1 MRLKMLK
8 YWFYSILMALGIFV
22 LSSGLTESYARAWAY
37 RPALPCLPGWEDMP
51 GVAGMMYDAYYGA
64 GSAVSSGL
72 EVSASENVGT
82 GTSSF
87 SGAGALAAAPMT
99 AIEASS
105 ASEGDSLRYSIP
117 QAGPEEDLPEDK
129 SLYLNDGIEET
140 IEFDPATG
148 EYVVV
153 RKIGD
158 LELSRRSMSLEEY
171 MDYDMDRSVRDYWKS
186 KAAYTPT
193 TTSGIDGLIPGLDI
207 NTDFMRRLNELIKID
222 LNGTLGLEFAL
233 AGTRRD
239 DPSLDIRHRKTF
251 SFDFV
256 SDINVNLNATIA
268 DKVKFNVSYNTEAM
282 FQFDNKFK
290 LEYEGDEDEI
300 LKSLSAGN
308 VDFPLNTT
316 LINGVQEL
324 FGIKAKLQFGKTFIT
339 GVFSEQRSE
348 STSIQVQGGAQS
360 TEFDLKAD
368 DYEENRHFFLAQY
381 FRDHYHE
388 ALAQLPLVNSR
399 ITITKIEVWVTNVG
413 SPVENNRNI
422 VAFTD
427 LGENDPM
434 ASNLTGY
441 PNQQYPN
448 DNSNNLFTVFNK
460 SSMRNLNTV
469 SQYLTGRGYTNGR
482 EFEKVESA
490 RRLESSEYTLN
501 PTLGFISLNQS
512 LNSDQVLAV
521 AYQYQ
526 IVGDNTV
533 YQVGELSDQGIN
545 DPDVLVVKLLKSSVL
560 NTELPLWD
568 LMMKNVYSLNTY
580 QLSSEDFRFNIM
592 YSGNDR
598 GVPAGYFPTASGMP
612 LIQLF
617 GVDNLDTRQNTN
629 PDGLFDYI
637 DGAATGAGYV
647 QSNQGLVF
655 LPWPEPFGSDLP
667 KMFALAGLDSTEA
680 RQYRFDELYRL
691 TKTEAQ
697 QYTEK
702 NKYSFVGSFK
712 SSGGSEI
719 NLGVYN
725 LPEGSVKVMAG
736 NTPLVEN
743 EDYTVN
749 YSAGIVQIINQGV
762 LNSGVPI
769 NIQTENMSNSLLTKR
784 MMGLRVEHFF
794 DQDFYVGATLM
805 NLHQSSLTQK
815 VNYGEEPISNT
826 IYGFDFSYDRE
837 SRWLTKAV
845 DFILPF
851 EDSKTPSRI
860 SLYGEFAHFLPGHSR
875 AIGKEGI
882 TYIDDF
888 EGSKSTINL
897 KEPYS
902 WYLASTPQKQS
913 GLFPESADQYSST
926 TVSGMNRAKL
936 AWYSVDPIFYS
947 SARPS
952 NISEEDMY
960 YHYTRRVMVNEVFP
974 TRQLSATE
982 SQALTVL
989 NLAFYPSERGPY
1001 NYDARGVAGV
1011 TAGMNQDGSLA
1022 RPETRW
1028 GGIMRKMSNTDF
1040 EAANVEYIEFWML
1053 DPFIGMDGQNGNPRH
1068 SGGTLYFNLGD
1079 ISEDVLRD
1087 GRKSYEHGMPTT
1099 AAATEAG
1106 EGVEETQWG
1115 RVPTIQAIVNS
1126 FDNDPAARRYQ
1137 DIGLDGLSSEYER
1150 EFFADFLNEVATIAG
1165 TSSEAY
1171 RTLYSDPSSDD
1182 YVYFRRGIWDTVEHS
1197 DTKIADRYKYYN
1209 NMEGN
1214 SPSTEDN
1221 PESYPTQQTN
1231 YPNTEDIGEDNTLSE
1246 AENYYQYEIPLQPGQ
1261 LEVGT
1266 HYITDRVEAPVRM
1279 PDGSTETVT
1288 WYQFKVPVKEPT
1300 TVVGEMQ
1307 NLQSVRYVRAFLRGF
1322 SDPVIL
1328 RFASLDLVRSDWRKY
1343 ENSLL
1348 EDGSTIPG
1356 SSSTTFEVSTVS
1368 LEENSER
1375 QPVNYVLPPGIEQV
1389 MDPAQYG
1396 NVGLNEQALSLK
1408 VENLQDGDIKG
1419 IYKNTSY
1426 DMRQFKKVE
1435 MFVHMEKVNETDVVS
1450 DGDVHL
1456 VVRLGSDY
1464 NDNYYEYSIPL
1475 SYTEWGASTREAVWP
1490 DVNKVELDLA
1500 ELVSVK
1506 EERNQLVREGT
1517 ISYTDVYSK
1526 VIGKATYSIRG
1537 TPAISNVE
1545 GLLIGLRNPARS
1557 LQDPD
1562 ASAKSV
1568 EVWVNEFSLNEF
1580 KKEGGVAATAR
1591 VQASLGDLGSI
1602 SVAGSYTQANF
1613 GQIEQKLTEL
1623 PQTNTGSFDV
1633 AVDLELGKFVPEK
1646 VGMKI
1651 PVHYDV
1657 SATISNPKYNPLDPD
1672 VLTKD
1677 AMESYQTQEEKK
1689 EFKKS
1694 IQDYTLRQNVNL
1706 MNVRKERT
1714 NSEKTPQFWDIE
1726 NFNVSY
1732 AYSSVEHRDEDMEY
1746 DNQVIH
1752 RGGFGYDYSTSA
1764 KYFEP
1769 LAQTK
1774 MAENPWAAILTDFNV
1789 NYIPNMFS
1797 FNMDIERE
1805 YSESKMRNKNPE
1817 WDIVMPE
1824 TYYKRFDWSR
1834 NYAFRYD
1841 ITKSLS
1847 IDYTANANSFLNEPV
1862 GRINTPSKRDS
1873 VWRSFWG
1880 GGEMNNYDQSLR
1892 ATYTLPINKIPALD
1906 WVEGSASYEALY
1918 RWEGGA
1924 VATRDR
1930 LGNTISNSMNISA
1943 NGSANFLNL
1952 YNKIPFLKKIN
1963 DGNQRN
1969 RRSTRSNSV
1978 MVRSVRQQGAE
1989 EEQKE
1994 DKNTFETIYKG
2005 FIRFLMMVRDAN
2017 ISWSRNAGTT
2027 LPGFM
2032 PQPDLFGVNFSHNA
2046 PGAGFALFGSQA
2058 DIREKA
2064 ALNGWLSTDSL
2075 LTQPYYNQFTESVE
2089 AQISLEPFRDFR
2101 VTVNFGYNKTENN
2114 SSYYTYNNALGE
2126 FTETNP
2132 SLTGSYNVTN
2142 IMIGTA
2148 FRKMD
2153 DDYWDETFQE
2163 FLDNRLIIAERLA
2176 EQYQQGN
2183 PNSGYDASVRVW
2195 DTSANAM
2202 YPQGFKSNNQDVMIP
2217 ALIAAY
2223 TGRDPSKVSLSA
2235 LDKFPMPNW
2244 SVTYSGLTRIKGMR
2258 KVFKNFSISHAYS
2271 STYTVGSYTNNL
2283 LYSDNAM
2290 DFMENLDES
2299 ENFRSRYVMEG
2310 IVLSEQFS
2318 PLIKISMTFV
2328 NDLSFNFEYRQSRQI
2343 GLSFVNNQLT
2353 ELRTKEWVVGAGYRI
2368 KNVGFRVNSGGASK
2382 RRVSSDIVLRADLS
2396 IRDNLRLIRRIDQGV
2411 NTPSE
2416 GAVVTS
2422 INVYAEYEITRQLS
2436 ARVFYDMT
2444 LNSPYIANQFYN
2456 TNGRGGI
2463 SLTYKFTE

>member
-1 MRLKMLK
+1 MLK
-8 YWFYSILMALGIFV
+8 YWFYGILIALGVMV
-22 LSSGLTESYARAWAY
+22 LSSGLAESYARTVAY
-37 RPALPCLPGWEDMP
+37 RPTLPYLPGWEDMP
-51 GVAGMMYDAYYGA
+51 EVAYMLYDAYYGPEAALLDESPAA
-64 GSAVSSGL
+64 GVPDF
-72 EVSASENVGT
+72 
-82 GTSSF
+82 SF
-87 SGAGALAAAPMT
+87 S
-99 AIEASS
+99 ED
-105 ASEGDSLRYSIP
+105 DSLRYSIP
-117 QAGPEEDLPEDK
+117 QAGPGEELPESK
-129 SLYLNDGIEET
+129 NLYFKDRIEENVV
-140 IEFDPATG
+140 FDPSTG
-148 EYVVV
+148 EYVLI

-158 LELSRRSMSLEEY
+158 LELSRRSMSLQEY
-171 MDYDMDRSVRDYWKS
+171 MDYDMDKSVRDYWKS

-193 TTSGIDGLIPGLDI
+193 AASGLEGLIPGLDI
-207 NTDFMRRLNELIKID
+207 NTNFLNRLSQLIDID

-233 AGTRRD
+233 VGTRRD

-251 SFDFV
+251 SFDFAP
-256 SDINVNLNATIA
+256 DINLNLNASIA
-268 DKVKFNVSYNTEAM
+268 EKVKFNVSYNTEAM

-300 LKSLSAGN
+300 IKSISAGN

-360 TEFDLKAD
+360 TEFDIKAD

-388 ALAQLPLVNSR
+388 ALSQLPLVNSR
-399 ITITKIEVWVTNVG
+399 ITITKIEVWITNVG

-434 ASNLTGY
+434 ASDLIGHPWSPY
-441 PNQQYPN
+441 PKSEGSNP
-448 DNSNNLFTVFNK
+448 SNNLYDRYSK
-460 SSMRNLNTV
+460 SAMRNLNTV
-469 SQYLTGRGYTNGR
+469 SQYISGRGGGYTNGR

-490 RRLESSEYTLN
+490 RRLDPSEYTLN
-501 PTLGFISLNQS
+501 TQLGFISLNQS
-512 LNSDQVLAV
+512 LNNDQVLAV

-526 IVGDNTV
+526 IVGDSTV
-533 YQVGELSDQGIN
+533 YQVGELSDQGIQ
-545 DPDVLVVKLLKSSVL
+545 DPQVLVVKLLKSSVL
-560 NTELPLWD
+560 NTDSPLWD

-580 QLSSEDFRFNIM
+580 QLSGEDFRFNIM

-617 GVDNLDTRQNTN
+617 GLDRLDQRQNEN

-667 KMFALAGLDSTEA
+667 KMFQEAGLDTMHYDPSP
-680 RQYRFDELYRL
+680 YRFDELYRL

-784 MMGLRVEHFF
+784 MTGLRVEHFF
-794 DQDFYVGATLM
+794 DQDFYVGATFM

-826 IYGFDFSYDRE
+826 IYGFDASYDRE

-851 EDSKTPSRI
+851 EDSKAPSRI

-875 AIGKEGI
+875 AIGREGI

-897 KEPYS
+897 KEPYA
-902 WYLASTPQKQS
+902 WYLASTPQKQDD
-913 GLFPESADQYSST
+913 LFPESADRFANGLET
-926 TVSGMNRAKL
+926 GMNRAKL

-947 SARPS
+947 SAAPS
-952 NISEEDMY
+952 NINLEDLS

-974 TRQLSATE
+974 NRQLSSTE
-982 SQALTVL
+982 AQALTVL

-1001 NYDARGVAGV
+1001 NFDAKGTSVSAGV
-1011 TAGMNQDGSLA
+1011 NSDGSLKN
-1022 RPETRW
+1022 PEERW
-1028 GGIMRKMSNTDF
+1028 GGIMRKMNNTDF
-1040 EAANVEYIEFWML
+1040 EAANVEYIEFWMM
-1053 DPFIGMDGQNGNPRH
+1053 DPFIGTDGKNGNPRH
-1068 SGGTLYFNLGD
+1068 SGGDLYFNLGD

-1087 GRKSYEHGMPTT
+1087 GRKSYEHGLPTT

-1115 RVPTIQAIVNS
+1115 RVPTVQAIVNS
-1126 FDNDPAARRYQ
+1126 FDNDPASRRYQ
-1137 DIGLDGLSSEYER
+1137 DIGLDGLSSEMER
-1150 EFFADFLNEVATIAG
+1150 DFFADFLHDMSGLVDA
-1165 TSSEAY
+1165 EAY
-1171 RTLYSDPSSDD
+1171 QQVYNDPSSDD
-1182 YVYFRRGIWDTVEHS
+1182 YIYFRRGIWDTVEHS
-1197 DTKIADRYKYYN
+1197 TTKIADRYKFYN
-1209 NMEGN
+1209 NVEGN
-1214 SPSTEDN
+1214 SPSTDDN

-1246 AENYYQYEIPLQPGQ
+1246 AENYYQYRVHLAPG
-1261 LEVGT
+1261 EMNVGT
-1266 HYITDRVEAPVRM
+1266 NYITDMYEAPVQLA
-1279 PDGSTETVT
+1279 DGTTDRVK
-1288 WYQFKVPVKEPT
+1288 WYQFKIPVKDPDKK
-1300 TVVGEMQ
+1300 VGQMS
-1307 NLQSVRYVRAFLRGF
+1307 NLQSVRYVRAFLKGF
-1322 SDPVIL
+1322 KDPVIL

-1343 ENSLL
+1343 ENTLL
-1348 EDGSTIPG
+1348 DDGSTVPG
-1356 SSSTTFEVSTVS
+1356 SGRTVFEVSTVS

-1375 QPVNYVLPPGIEQV
+1375 EPVHYVLPPGIEQV
-1389 MDPAQYG
+1389 IDPAQMG
-1396 NVGLNEQALSLK
+1396 NVQLNEQSLSLR
-1408 VENLQDGDIKG
+1408 VLELQDGDARG

-1426 DMRQFKKVE
+1426 DMRQFKKIE
-1435 MFVHMEKVNETDVVS
+1435 MFVHMEKVNESDVVT

-1456 VVRLGSDY
+1456 IIRLGADY
-1464 NDNYYEYSIPL
+1464 NDNYYEYEIPL
-1475 SYTEWGASTREAVWP
+1475 SYTEWGQHTREAVWP
-1490 DVNKVELDLA
+1490 SANKVEIDLA
-1500 ELVSVK
+1500 QLVAVK
-1506 EERNQLVREGT
+1506 EERNKSGISAYGT
-1517 ISYTDVYSK
+1517 PYSK
-1526 VIGKATYSIRG
+1526 VVGNAIYRVKG
-1537 TPAISNVE
+1537 TPSISTVDAI
-1545 GLLIGLRNPARS
+1545 LIGLKNPERN
-1557 LQDPD
+1557 
-1562 ASAKSV
+1562 ASQPGTDDGKAKSV

-1580 KKEGGVAATAR
+1580 KKEGGVAATGRA
-1591 VQASLGDLGSI
+1591 QATLGDLGSI
-1602 SVAGSYTQANF
+1602 SVAGSFTQANF
-1613 GQIEQKLTEL
+1613 GQIEQKLTDL
-1623 PQTNTGSFDV
+1623 SQDNVGSFDL
-1633 AVDLELGKFVPEK
+1633 AVDLELGRFAPEK
-1646 VGMKI
+1646 VGLKV
-1651 PVHYDV
+1651 PVHYDL
-1657 SATISNPKYNPLDPD
+1657 STTISNPKYNPLDPD
-1672 VLTKD
+1672 VLTKN
-1677 AMESYQTQEEKK
+1677 AMESYETDEEKK
-1689 EFKKS
+1689 EFKKAV
-1694 IQDYTLRQNVNL
+1694 QDYTIRQNVNF

-1732 AYSSVEHRDEDMEY
+1732 AYSTVEHRDADMEY

-1774 MAENPWAAILTDFNV
+1774 MAESPWAAILTDFNI

-1797 FNMDIERE
+1797 FNMDLERE
-1805 YSESKMRNKNPE
+1805 YAESKMRNKNPE
-1817 WDIVMPE
+1817 WDIIMPE
-1824 TYYKRFDWSR
+1824 TVYKRFDWSR
-1834 NYAFRYD
+1834 NYAFRYE

-1847 IDYTANANSFLNEPV
+1847 LDYTANANSYLNEPL
-1862 GRINTPSKRDS
+1862 GRINTRNKRDS

-1880 GGEMNNYDQSLR
+1880 GGEMNNYDQNLR
-1892 ATYTLPINKIPALD
+1892 VTYTLPINKIPALD
-1906 WVEGSASYEALY
+1906 WIEGSAAYEALY

-1924 VATRDR
+1924 VATRER
-1930 LGNTISNSMNISA
+1930 LGNTISNSMNLSA
-1943 NGSANFLNL
+1943 NGSANFVNL

-1963 DGNQRN
+1963 DGNQR
-1969 RRSTRSNSV
+1969 RRNTRSNSV
-1978 MVRSVRQQGAE
+1978 MVRLAAQRNQEGE
-1989 EEQKE
+1989 EKKE
-1994 DKNTFETIYKG
+1994 NTVFETVYKG
-2005 FIRFLMMVRDAN
+2005 FIRMLMMVRDAN
-2017 ISWSRNAGTT
+2017 ISWNRNAGTT

-2032 PQPDLFGVNFSHNA
+2032 LQPDLFGVNFGYNA

-2058 DIREKA
+2058 DIRQKA
-2064 ALNGWLSTDSL
+2064 AMNGWLSKDSL

-2101 VTVNFGYNKTENN
+2101 VTVNFGYSRTENN
-2114 SSYYTYNNALGE
+2114 SSYYTFNNAMGE

-2142 IMIGTA
+2142 VMIGTA

-2153 DDYWDETFQE
+2153 ENYWDETFQD
-2163 FLDNRLIIAERLA
+2163 FLDSRLVIAERLA
-2176 EQYQQGN
+2176 EQKQIET
-2183 PNSGYDASVRVW
+2183 PGYDPSVRVW
-2195 DTSANAM
+2195 DTAAGAM
-2202 YPQGFKSNNQDVMIP
+2202 FPQGFKSNSQDVMIP

-2271 STYTVGSYTNNL
+2271 SSYTVGSYTNNL
-2283 LYSDNAM
+2283 LYSNAIDYMQNM
-2290 DFMENLDES
+2290 DET
-2299 ENFRSRYVMEG
+2299 ENFRSRYIMEG

-2318 PLIKISMTFV
+2318 PLIKLSMTFV

-2353 ELRTKEWVVGAGYRI
+2353 EMQTKEWVIGAGYRI

-2396 IRDNLRLIRRIDQGV
+2396 IRDNLRLLRRIDQDI

-2416 GAVVTS
+2416 GAVLTS
-2422 INVYAEYEITRQLS
+2422 INVYAEYEISRQLT

-2456 TNGRGGI
+2456 TNGRGGV

>member
-1 MRLKMLK
+1 MLK
-8 YWFYSILMALGIFV
+8 YWFYGILIAAGVMV
-22 LSSGLTESYARAWAY
+22 LSSGLTESYARAVAY
-37 RPALPCLPGWEDMP
+37 RPTLPYLPGWEDMP
-51 GVAGMMYDAYYGA
+51 EVAYMMYEAYHGA
-64 GSAVSSGL
+64 GEGPSASIPAAPSAAASVSS
-72 EVSASENVGT
+72 E
-82 GTSSF
+82 
-87 SGAGALAAAPMT
+87 
-99 AIEASS
+99 
-105 ASEGDSLRYSIP
+105 DSLHYSIP
-117 QAGPEEDLPEDK
+117 QAGPGEDQPQSK
-129 SLYLNDGIEET
+129 SLYFQDRIEENVV
-140 IEFDPATG
+140 FDPATG
-148 EYVVV
+148 EYVLI

-158 LELSRRSMSLEEY
+158 LELSRRSMTLEEY
-171 MDYDMDRSVRDYWKS
+171 LDYDMDKSVRDYWKS

-193 TTSGIDGLIPGLDI
+193 TSSGLEGLIPGLDI
-207 NTDFMRRLNELIKID
+207 NTNFLRRLSDLIDID

-233 AGTRRD
+233 MGTRRD
-239 DPSLDIRHRKTF
+239 DPSLDIRHRRTF
-251 SFDFV
+251 SFDFAP
-256 SDINVNLNATIA
+256 DINLNLNASIA
-268 DKVKFNVSYNTEAM
+268 EKVKFNVSYNTEAM

-300 LKSLSAGN
+300 IKSISAGN

-348 STSIQVQGGAQS
+348 STSIQIQGGAQS
-360 TEFDLKAD
+360 TEFDIKAD

-422 VAFTD
+422 VALTD
-427 LGENDPM
+427 LGENQPLAD
-434 ASNLTGY
+434 NITGY
-441 PNQQYPN
+441 ASQAYP
-448 DNSNNLFTVFNK
+448 DEKKSNNLLSVFNK

-469 SQYLTGRGYTNGR
+469 SQYLSGRGYTNGR

-490 RRLESSEYTLN
+490 RRLDPSEYTLN
-501 PTLGFISLNQS
+501 PQLGFISLNQS
-512 LNSDQVLAV
+512 LNNDQVLAV

-526 IVGDNTV
+526 IVGDDQV
-533 YQVGELSDQGIN
+533 YQVGELSDQGIT

-560 NTELPLWD
+560 NTNSPLWD

-580 QLSSEDFRFNIM
+580 QLSGEDFRFNIM

-598 GVPAGYFPTASGMP
+598 GVPAGYFPVSGLSGMP

-617 GVDNLDTRQNTN
+617 GLDRLDQRQNEN

-667 KMFALAGLDSTEA
+667 KMFQEAGLDTIRYDPSP
-680 RQYRFDELYRL
+680 YRFDELYRL

-784 MMGLRVEHFF
+784 MTGLRVEHFF
-794 DQDFYVGATLM
+794 DQDFYIGGTFM

-826 IYGFDFSYDRE
+826 IYGFDVSYDRE

-851 EDSKTPSRI
+851 EDSKAPSRI

-875 AIGKEGI
+875 AIGREGI

-897 KEPYS
+897 KEPYAWS
-902 WYLASTPQKQS
+902 LASTPQKQND
-913 GLFPESADQYSST
+913 LFPESADQYASGLET
-926 TVSGMNRAKL
+926 GMNRAKL

-947 SARPS
+947 SGAPS
-952 NISEEDMY
+952 NINREDLS

-974 TRQLSATE
+974 SRQLSASE
-982 SQALTVL
+982 AQALTVL

-1001 NYDARGVAGV
+1001 NFDAEGTAVSAGV
-1011 TAGMNQDGSLA
+1011 NRDGSLK
-1022 RPETRW
+1022 RPEDRW
-1028 GGIMRKMSNTDF
+1028 GGIMRKMNNTDF
-1040 EAANVEYIEFWML
+1040 EAANVEYIEFWMM
-1053 DPFIGMDGQNGNPRH
+1053 DPFIGMDGRDGNPRH
-1068 SGGTLYFNLGD
+1068 SGGDLYFNLGD

-1099 AAATEAG
+1099 AEATAAG

-1115 RVPTIQAIVNS
+1115 RVPTVQAIVNS
-1126 FDNDPAARRYQ
+1126 FDNDPATRRYQ

-1150 EFFADFLNEVATIAG
+1150 EFFAEFLDKMSGLVDA
-1165 TSSEAY
+1165 EAY
-1171 RTLYSDPSSDD
+1171 RKVYADPSSDD
-1182 YVYFRRGIWDTVEHS
+1182 YMYFRRSVWDTVEHS
-1197 DTKIADRYKYYN
+1197 ATKIADRYKFYN

-1214 SPSTEDN
+1214 SPSTQDN

-1246 AENYYQYEIPLQPGQ
+1246 AENYYQYKVHLEPGRMEIG
-1261 LEVGT
+1261 EDS
-1266 HYITDRVEAPVRM
+1266 YITDILDAPVELQN
-1279 PDGSTETVT
+1279 GEHTTVR
-1288 WYQFKVPVKEPT
+1288 WYQFKIPVKDPDK
-1300 TVVGEMQ
+1300 VVGQMQ
-1307 NLQSVRYVRAFLRGF
+1307 NLQSVRYVRAFLKGF
-1322 SDPVIL
+1322 KDPVIL

-1343 ENSLL
+1343 ENTLL
-1348 EDGSTIPG
+1348 DDGSTVPG
-1356 SSSTTFEVSTVS
+1356 SSGTTFEISTVS
-1368 LEENSER
+1368 LEENSSRE
-1375 QPVNYVLPPGIEQV
+1375 PVPYVLPPGIERV
-1389 MDPAQYG
+1389 MDPAQQG
-1396 NVGLNEQALSLK
+1396 NIALNEQSLSLR
-1408 VENLQDGDIKG
+1408 VLDLQDGDARG
-1419 IYKNTSY
+1419 IYKNTSF

-1435 MFVHMEKVNETDVVS
+1435 MFVHMEKVNENDVVT

-1456 VVRLGSDY
+1456 IIRLGADY
-1464 NDNYYEYSIPL
+1464 NDNYYEYEIPL
-1475 SYTEWGASTREAVWP
+1475 SYTEWGQQTRTAVWP
-1490 DVNKVELDLA
+1490 DANKVEIDLA

-1506 EERNQLVREGT
+1506 EDRNLAIRESEIIVDANGNQRPRQ
-1517 ISYTDVYSK
+1517 YTDVYEK
-1526 VIGKATYSIRG
+1526 VIGKATYRVKG
-1537 TPAISNVE
+1537 TPSISTVDALLV
-1545 GLLIGLRNPARS
+1545 GLKNPEQNR
-1557 LQDPD
+1557 LQPTSDDGQP
-1562 ASAKSV
+1562 KSV
-1568 EVWVNEFSLNEF
+1568 EVWINEFSLNEF
-1580 KKEGGVAATAR
+1580 KKEGGVAATGR
-1591 VQASLGDLGSI
+1591 MQATLGDLGSV
-1602 SVAGSYTQANF
+1602 SVAGSFTQANF
-1613 GQIEQKLTEL
+1613 GQIEQKLTDL
-1623 PQTNTGSFDV
+1623 SQDNVGSFDV
-1633 AVDLELGKFVPEK
+1633 ALDLELGRFAPEK
-1646 VGMKI
+1646 AGLKVPM
-1651 PVHYDV
+1651 HYDI

-1677 AMESYQTQEEKK
+1677 ALETYQTDEDKK

-1694 IQDYTLRQNVNL
+1694 VQDYTIRQNVNF

-1732 AYSSVEHRDEDMEY
+1732 AYSTVEHRDADMEY

-1774 MAENPWAAILTDFNV
+1774 MAESPWAAILTDFNI

-1797 FNMDIERE
+1797 FNMELERE
-1805 YSESKMRNKNPE
+1805 YAESKMRNKNPE
-1817 WDIVMPE
+1817 WDIIMPE
-1824 TYYKRFDWSR
+1824 TVYKRFDWSR

-1847 IDYTANANSFLNEPV
+1847 IDYTANANSYLNEPY
-1862 GRINTPSKRDS
+1862 GRINTRSKRDS
-1873 VWRSFWG
+1873 VWHSFWG
-1880 GGEMNNYDQSLR
+1880 GGEMNNYDQNLR
-1892 ATYTLPINKIPALD
+1892 FTYTLPINKIPALD
-1906 WVEGSASYEALY
+1906 WIEGSAAYEALY

-1930 LGNTISNSMNISA
+1930 LGNIISNSMNLSA
-1943 NGSANFLNL
+1943 NGSANFVNL

-1963 DGNQRN
+1963 DGNQR
-1969 RRSTRSNSV
+1969 RRNTRSNSV
-1978 MVRSVRQQGAE
+1978 MVRSSAQSNQE
-1989 EEQKE
+1989 EKKE
-1994 DKNTFETIYKG
+1994 NTAFETVYKG
-2005 FIRFLMMVRDAN
+2005 FIRLLMMVRDAN
-2017 ISWSRNAGTT
+2017 ISWNRNAGTT

-2032 PQPDLFGVNFSHNA
+2032 LQPDLFGVNFSHNA

-2058 DIREKA
+2058 DIRQKA
-2064 ALNGWLSTDSL
+2064 AMNGWLSKDSL

-2101 VTVNFGYNKTENN
+2101 VTVNFGYNRTENN
-2114 SSYYTYNNALGE
+2114 SSYYTFNSAMGE

-2132 SLTGSYNVTN
+2132 NLMGSYNVTN
-2142 IMIGTA
+2142 VMIGTA
-2148 FRKMD
+2148 FTKLD
-2153 DDYWDETFQE
+2153 DNYWDETFQD
-2163 FLDNRLIIAERLA
+2163 FLDNRLIIADRLA
-2176 EQYQQGN
+2176 EQKAMET
-2183 PNSGYDASVRVW
+2183 PGYDPSVRVW
-2195 DTSANAM
+2195 DTAAGGM
-2202 YPQGFKSNNQDVMIP
+2202 FPQGFKSNNQDVMIP

-2271 STYTVGSYTNNL
+2271 SSYTVGSYTNNL
-2283 LYSDNAM
+2283 LYSNAIDYMQNM
-2290 DFMENLDES
+2290 DET
-2299 ENFRSRYVMEG
+2299 ENFRSRYIMEG

-2318 PLIKISMTFV
+2318 PLIKLSMTFV
-2328 NDLSFNFEYRQSRQI
+2328 NDLSLNFEYRQSRQI

-2353 ELRTKEWVVGAGYRI
+2353 EMRTKEWVIGAGYRI

-2396 IRDNLRLIRRIDQGV
+2396 IRDNLRLLRRIDQDI

-2416 GAVVTS
+2416 GAVLTS
-2422 INVYAEYEITRQLS
+2422 INVYAEYEITRQLT

-2444 LNSPYIANQFYN
+2444 LNKPYIANQFYN
-2456 TNGRGGI
+2456 TNGRGGV
-2463 SLTYKFTE
+2463 SLTYKFTD